1 MKCNETQSKWC
12 KNKHGPSKIMDT
24 LEMYQRPRFRDV
36 GGVIS
41 DASVFFSL
49 PHGIPS
55 PPMAEPLREDMAG
68 LSSEERLE
76 AEGEMGVRPQP
87 RALSAFKEER

>member
-1 MKCNETQSKWC
+1 MRAAKVFLLRLPFE
-12 KNKHGPSKIMDT
+12 
-24 LEMYQRPRFRDV
+24 RPRFRDT

-41 DASVFFSL
+41 SASAFFSL
-49 PHGIPS
+49 PFEIPS
-55 PPMAEPLREDMAG
+55 PPTVEPLREDMAG
-68 LSSEERLE
+68 LSIEERLE